1 MTEMQMDSGAAEEH
15 WFQGKD
21 LDVLIY
27 KVNRR
32 PLSADLSLFEPPAS
46 PIRHLYEVLLE
57 QRRPVVS
64 GRRYQREWRVGNLNL
79 DEDAGTITGLIGW
92 SRSDASLTSVWDEES
107 KSWRERVV
115 AADTSAVSPFVFQAD
130 RRYLGVLKHPSFREH
145 TLNWV
150 FTEILNRAEMA
161 RAVPLVQWAV
171 EPVGDEREFNNWL
184 DSVDQVVELR
194 FTFERPNPDAEKAFE
209 QLFERLDSLEAE
221 KIREVITARD
231 RQVGLDKQAVKNDP
245 TTQGFIRAAMSAFG
259 FVIGKAFRNGKKV
272 QYDQR
277 DQVLRERVDDVSP
290 TVAGAIQD
298 VEGAVRQASGRK

>member
-1 MTEMQMDSGAAEEH
+1 MDSGAAEEH

-32 PLSADLSLFEPPAS
+32 PLSADPSLFEPPAS
-46 PIRHLYEVLLE
+46 PIRHLYAVLLE
-57 QRRPVVS
+57 QRTPVVS

-92 SRSDASLTSVWDEES
+92 SRSDASLTSVWDEEG
-107 KSWRERVV
+107 KAWRDRVV

-161 RAVPLVQWAV
+161 RAVPHVQWAV

-194 FTFERPNPDAEKAFE
+194 FTFERPNPDAEEAFE

-259 FVIGKAFRNGKKV
+259 FVFGKAFRNGKKV